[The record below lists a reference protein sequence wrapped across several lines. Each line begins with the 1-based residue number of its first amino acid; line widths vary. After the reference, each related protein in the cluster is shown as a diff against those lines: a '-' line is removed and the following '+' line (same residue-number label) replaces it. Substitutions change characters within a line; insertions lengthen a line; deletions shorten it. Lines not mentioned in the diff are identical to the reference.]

1 MLHILGGCY
10 AWYFAYSRIRVL
22 RVVAITITKGLGQE
36 RSLDLFG
43 GDRGCLRLFSP
54 VPVGGGAVAG
64 VHAAAPGFA
73 SCIVVVKL
81 TPTFLKSTFFLIKT
95 CSLKVLVRNT
105 KPPRRGLQEQCT
117 ELFAQNHK
125 LRSETSF
132 STLSNFERID

>member
-10 AWYFAYSRIRVL
+10 ASYFAYSRIRVL

-81 TPTFLKSTFFLIKT
+81 TKNVFEFQLFFI
-95 CSLKVLVRNT
+95 
-105 KPPRRGLQEQCT
+105 
-117 ELFAQNHK
+117 
-125 LRSETSF
+125 
-132 STLSNFERID
+132 